1 MNRSVAFS
9 AEFRSGF
16 VMIPDLPDWFL
27 PVWYGTLAA
36 SAIASTPARRHS
48 LRLLLMLLAAHQ
60 LSAAGRIPDH
70 PGLTCTVLSVG
81 HGNAIIVET
90 ARRVILL
97 DAGAMNRGGRTAAT
111 IAGFLWHR
119 GYRMIDALII
129 SHPDA
134 DHYNAAAGLIKRL
147 PVGQII
153 TTQQFMDSPASEV
166 RQLLRQLQQL
176 QIPISIAHH
185 EDSINVDSLDI
196 RFLQSSPPAPE
207 TTPALS
213 HRMPPMG
220 SPPRY
225 SASTDNE
232 SSLTAVLSYAGHQLC
247 FPGDLEGFGQQQ
259 LLPLLPACSLMIS
272 PHHGSPSANTP
283 QLAAVTQ
290 PQNLIVSARDD
301 RHLSRLKSTFPR
313 SRILHTSTSG
323 AVTVQISED
332 GHLQI
337 SRFLATNTRH
347 QPEKLP

>member
-1 MNRSVAFS
+1 MNHSVAFS

-27 PVWYGTLAA
+27 PCWYAILAA
-36 SAIASTPARRHS
+36 SALASTPARRHS
-48 LRLLLMLLAAHQ
+48 LRLLLMLLAAHR
-60 LSAAGRIPDH
+60 LSAAGSIPDR

-119 GYRMIDALII
+119 GYRMIDALVI

-134 DHYNAAAGLIKRL
+134 DHYNATAGLIKRL

-153 TTQQFMDSPASEV
+153 TTQQFLDSSSAEV
-166 RQLLRQLQQL
+166 QQLLKQLRQLQ
-176 QIPISIAHH
+176 IPVTVAHH
-185 EDSINVDSLDI
+185 EDSIHVESLDL
-196 RFLQSSPPAPE
+196 RFLQSSLPTPQ
-207 TTPALS
+207 TTPPINSSL
-213 HRMPPMG
+213 
-220 SPPRY
+220 PRY
-225 SASTDNE
+225 SPSTDNE

-247 FPGDLEGFGQQQ
+247 FPGDLEGAGQQQ
-259 LLPLLPACSLMIS
+259 LLQLLPTCSLLIS
-272 PHHGSPSANTP
+272 PHHGSPPANTP

-301 RHLSRLKSTFPR
+301 RHLSKLRSTFPG

-323 AVTVQISED
+323 AITVHISAD
-332 GHLQI
+332 GRLQV
-337 SRFLATNTRH
+337 SRFLPISTHH